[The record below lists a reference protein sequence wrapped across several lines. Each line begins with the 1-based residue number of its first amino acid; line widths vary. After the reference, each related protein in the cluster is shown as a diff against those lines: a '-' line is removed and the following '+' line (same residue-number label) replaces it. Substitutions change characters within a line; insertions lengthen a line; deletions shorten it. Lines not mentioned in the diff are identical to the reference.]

1 MIKAND
7 SDVPEPTTGPNT
19 RSWIERA
26 EKVMPGRQSNGKAVK
41 EDSVFIAR
49 GEGQRIWDVDGRE
62 YLDFAIG
69 MGPGIWGHSN
79 KEYLNAIKAQLD
91 TFLYIQAS
99 AVQSTLE
106 VELAEFI
113 TSHVPCA
120 EQVRFGISGTE
131 ANQMVL
137 RLARAYTGR
146 SKFVRFA
153 GHYHGWIDNCMGGL
167 VNPDQSQPPH
177 AVASDSDGGNT
188 LGRSPLAFQESYLLP
203 WNDLAILEQTLE
215 RYGDDIALVTM
226 EAIAGNAGFCPPR
239 PGYLKGVRELCTNY
253 GVLLCFDEVITGFR
267 TGLGCAQALVGV
279 TPDLCVLG
287 KAIAGG
293 VPLAACAGRREI
305 LELIRQNKVIAP
317 GTFNGFPI
325 AMAAGLATMRM
336 LSRDDGAVFQQLDK
350 VQLRLVDG
358 MKSLALAHG
367 HKLLVQG
374 MRGMFAAHFSDAEV
388 IWDPQDLAFKT
399 DSAKAAKFRKL
410 MREHGMLQAQGSRYC
425 VSFAMT
431 DADVD
436 EALKRFGRVF
446 ERL

>member
-1 MIKAND
+1 MNAIDARLNKF
-7 SDVPEPTTGPNT
+7 TTGPKT
-19 RSWIERA
+19 RSWIDRA
-26 EKVMPGRQSNGKAVK
+26 EKVMPGRQSNGKAVE

-49 GEGQRIWDVDGRE
+49 GEGQRVWDVDGRE
-62 YLDFAIG
+62 YIDFAIG

-79 KEYLNAIKAQLD
+79 KEYLDAIKAQLD

-99 AVQSTLE
+99 AVQSTME

-113 TSHVPCA
+113 TEHVPCA
-120 EQVRFGISGTE
+120 EQIRFAISGTE

-146 SKFVRFA
+146 SKFIRFA

-167 VNPDQSQPPH
+167 VNPDTSQAPY
-177 AVASDSDGGNT
+177 AVASESDGSNT
-188 LGRSPLAFQESYLLP
+188 LGRSPFAFQESYLLP
-203 WNDLAILEQTLE
+203 WNDLGVLEQTLQ
-215 RYGDDIALVTM
+215 RYGEDIALVTM
-226 EAIAGNAGFCPPR
+226 EAIAGNAGLCPPR
-239 PGYLKGVRELCTNY
+239 PGYLQGVRELCTKY

-267 TGLGCAQALVGV
+267 TGLGCAQELVGV

-293 VPLAACAGRREI
+293 VPLAAIAGRRQI

-325 AMAAGLATMRM
+325 AMAAGVATMRM
-336 LSRDDGAVFQQLDK
+336 LARDNGAVYRQLDRI
-350 VQLRLVDG
+350 QRSLVEG
-358 MKSLALAHG
+358 MQSLALAHG

-374 MRGMFAAHFSDAEV
+374 IRGMFAAHFSDEEV
-388 IWDPQDLAFKT
+388 IWDPQDLAGKT
-399 DSAKAAKFRKL
+399 DAAKAAKFRRL
-410 MREHGMLQAQGSRYC
+410 MREEGLLQAQGSRYC

-431 DADVD
+431 EADVD
-436 EALKRFGRVF
+436 EALRRFAQVFKR
-446 ERL
+446 L